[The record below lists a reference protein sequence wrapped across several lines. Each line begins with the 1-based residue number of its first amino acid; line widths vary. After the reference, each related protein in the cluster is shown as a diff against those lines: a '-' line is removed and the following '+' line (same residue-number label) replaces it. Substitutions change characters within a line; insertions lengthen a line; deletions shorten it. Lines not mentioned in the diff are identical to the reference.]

1 MTGPSVSRRGVGARA
16 ARHLRMRAQPGEGGQ
31 TMPLVLGIILVLS
44 LGTVVLV
51 QNTFQQF
58 PIVSKDVVQHEAY
71 RAMQSGVNEY
81 QYAVNANGDFA
92 ACGARFVNAAGT
104 PSATRRSRRPRACAV
119 RSASGR
125 GCRYQEVDPPTGPRG
140 GSSSTIPSS
149 TSPRAISAS
158 TSWGRPGIKN
168 QYNYQSAVITMQPLN
183 GFLLNVLWL
192 NYDQIDPTVVSQY
205 GGGTCGGSPPTYAYY
220 WTPNPNALQS
230 NCQSLDFITADTL
243 TGNLYSNDT
252 VFVCGSPTFLN
263 VETADPSEDWY
274 EDGGGCSGAP
284 TGDTVLT
291 APLTLGHSGGYSTLN
306 VQGLGQA
313 AALHDTFTIGL
324 GSNTQTVTLSAAAA
338 KNATTVSVNNFAPTI
353 TYPTGTPVN
362 DNATGT
368 WTSGVPIEPTPS
380 DNGTLQTDAATNG
393 CVYQGPTT
401 ITLNGAANTMTVNSP
416 GTPIGKPTGAPG
428 TSTSNDPLN
437 AAANTA
443 NPCMAGTG
451 GGTVAIPADGVV
463 YVEGCQGS
471 YITTSG
477 GTTYCNGQNYTPLSA
492 AGETGTTGD
501 TVGDAIVQGSVN
513 SPMTIGTD
521 NNIIIDGNIC
531 YTDNVSGG
539 TCTGTP
545 AAPHTDVLG
554 LVADNFVEINHP
566 VVSNGHGGFNNAST
580 CSSTLGAGTP
590 TCDLSNPYIDAV
602 ILSLTDSFL
611 VNNYTSGSALGTLNI
626 YGTVDEDWRGPVGTF
641 NGGGTI
647 QTGYNKN
654 YVYDPRLV
662 YLSPP
667 YYLNPGT
674 SQWGFASFTVAAGS
688 CKLATGSPN
697 ASACTTFP

>member
-1 MTGPSVSRRGVGARA
+1 VINTATGNLSVNIVGA
-16 ARHLRMRAQPGEGGQ
+16 
-31 TMPLVLGIILVLS
+31 
-44 LGTVVLV
+44 
-51 QNTFQQF
+51 
-58 PIVSKDVVQHEAY
+58 
-71 RAMQSGVNEY
+71 
-81 QYAVNANGDFA
+81 
-92 ACGARFVNAAGT
+92 AGYT
-104 PSATRRSRRPRACAV
+104 
-119 RSASGR
+119 
-125 GCRYQEVDPPTGPRG
+125 
-140 GSSSTIPSS
+140 
-149 TSPRAISAS
+149 
-158 TSWGRPGIKN
+158 N

-183 GFLLNVLWL
+183 GFLLNVLWI

-205 GGGTCGGSPPTYAYY
+205 GGGNCGGGPPPTYAYY
-220 WTPNPNALQS
+220 WTPNPNALQP
-230 NCQSLDFITADTL
+230 NCQSLDFISADSL
-243 TGNLYSNDT
+243 TGNLYVNDT
-252 VFVCGSPTFLN
+252 VFVCGSPSFLN

-291 APLTLGHSGGYSTLN
+291 SALVSGHAYTQLS

-313 AALHDTFTIGL
+313 AAKNDTFTIGL
-324 GSNTQTVTLSAAAA
+324 GTTTQTVTLSAAAA
-338 KNATTVSVNNFAPTI
+338 KSATTVYVNSFTANAAYAAT
-353 TYPTGTPVN
+353 TTPVN

-368 WTSGVPIEPTPS
+368 WTSGVPVEPTPS
-380 DNGTLQTDAATNG
+380 DNSALQADASVNG

-401 ITLNGAANTMTVNSP
+401 ITLNGAANTMTVDSP
-416 GTPIGKPTGAPG
+416 GTPTGKPTGAPG

-451 GGTVAIPADGVV
+451 GGTVAVPANGVV

-471 YITTSG
+471 YQTTSG

-521 NNIIIDGNIC
+521 NNIIIDGTIC
-531 YTDNVSGG
+531 YTDNVVSGQ
-539 TCTGTP
+539 CTATP

-566 VVSNGHGGFNNAST
+566 VVSDGHGGFNNAST
-580 CSSTLGAGTP
+580 CSATLGAGLP
-590 TCDLSNPYIDAV
+590 TCDLSSPYIDAV

-611 VNNYTSGSALGTLNI
+611 VNNYTSGATLGTLNM
-626 YGTVDEDWRGPVGTF
+626 YGTIDEDWRGPVGTF

-647 QTGYNKN
+647 QSGYAKN

-674 SQWGFASFTVAAGS
+674 SQWGFASFTVAAGT